1 MASRTSHLVNPEKG
15 VLLYEN
21 AGTKA
26 ELISVHA
33 VSHDGT
39 KNPALSFAIDTNN
52 SRPLNFEKF
61 LYSLSSSITELGR
74 LVDLDSRNNGKTPI
88 YDRTNTTSLMGS
100 YSGPFASGS
109 HWPNR
114 YLAVDPWMTV
124 KPSEYGNAS
133 DSVCSLL
140 TWGTYNNGSWYYY
153 DNILDDR
160 AGASNPDNYYH
171 FFNSSNNV
179 SGQTAEQSISYYN
192 RGWAADQYTNMFMGW
207 QNSAYMTFG
216 GVWNGT
222 GYGSSNRSSDSFLYQ
237 RHGTSFDSQSYESQT
252 SSYSPLIYAD
262 GGVFVVNLQRYN
274 SNSNAYVHIVP
285 IRYYFGDLPSDKASM
300 TLSTNQLYIDGSG
313 NNYNNPIS
321 NNNNWS
327 SFFEAPYGAYQW
339 HKYNK
344 ANDKYYFCFKNS
356 IEARAGIWEWEWV
369 DMTNGSSVSH
379 GAMSNLTGSG
389 PGGENYYSFTNGSW
403 QRVAEYPLDSTTASM
418 APPYKIGANLWV
430 SQTDGGGAYY
440 STDLKTWQTASSYF
454 SGIDSLYVVANHGAN
469 EEKFYGKSNTT
480 SVVRPSSGFADVP
493 TAGLL
498 EKNTPVGNYSRTGI
512 ILNPGD
518 CIYSENADLATA
530 LSITVNAVD
539 M

>member
-52 SRPLNFEKF
+52 SRPLNFEKS
-61 LYSLSSSITELGR
+61 LYSLSASITASDR
-74 LVDLDSRNNGKTPI
+74 LVDLDSRNNGKAPI
-88 YDRTNTTSLMGS
+88 YDSANNTSLMGS
-100 YSGPFASGS
+100 ASGPFASGT

-140 TWGTYNNGSWYYY
+140 TWSTYNNSSWYYY

-171 FFNSSNNV
+171 FFNSTNNV
-179 SGQTAEQSISYYN
+179 SGQTADQGINYYD

-207 QNSAYMTFG
+207 NNNAYMSFG

-237 RHGTSFDSQSYESQT
+237 RYGTGFDSQSYESQT
-252 SSYSPLIYAD
+252 YSYSPLIYAD
-262 GGVFVVNLQRYN
+262 GGVFVVNLRRYN
-274 SNSNAYVHIVP
+274 STSASYVHIIP

-300 TLSTNQLYIDGSG
+300 TLAANQLYLDGG
-313 NNYNNPIS
+313 NNYSQPIS
-321 NNNNWS
+321 NNYSWGS
-327 SFFEAPYGAYQW
+327 YFYTPYGAYQW

-356 IEARAGIWEWEWV
+356 TESNAGIWEWEWV
-369 DMTNGSSVSH
+369 DMTNSASVSY
-379 GAMSNLTGSG
+379 GAMSNLTGNG
-389 PGGENYYSFTNGSW
+389 PAGNTYESYTVGSW
-403 QRVAEYPLDSTTASM
+403 QRVADYPLDSTTA
-418 APPYKIGANLWV
+418 
-430 SQTDGGGAYY
+430 
-440 STDLKTWQTASSYF
+440 
-454 SGIDSLYVVANHGAN
+454 
-469 EEKFYGKSNTT
+469 
-480 SVVRPSSGFADVP
+480 
-493 TAGLL
+493 
-498 EKNTPVGNYSRTGI
+498 
-512 ILNPGD
+512 
-518 CIYSENADLATA
+518 
-530 LSITVNAVD
+530 
-539 M
+539 